1 MMARIA
7 FPTIRTDNTGT
18 DDSEF
23 VSCPDHINP
32 NIDSN
37 MNLNA
42 AAAESA
48 SARPQRARAAPAPP
62 APLSA
67 LMAAGRMS
75 RSPGLICELA
85 RRTHWRWLSGSV
97 LGYLSGSVLGRRPGP
112 GHGTPTGSLSAA
124 VPRWQAGHRLV
135 TVAA

>member
-1 MMARIA
+1 MMAGIA

-23 VSCPDHINP
+23 VSCPDHINL

-48 SARPQRARAAPAPP
+48 SARPAPPPAGGMSRPRAAAGPA
-62 APLSA
+62 A

-97 LGYLSGSVLGRRPGP
+97 LGYLSGSVLGPGP
-112 GHGTPTGSLSAA
+112 
-124 VPRWQAGHRLV
+124 V
-135 TVAA
+135 TVT